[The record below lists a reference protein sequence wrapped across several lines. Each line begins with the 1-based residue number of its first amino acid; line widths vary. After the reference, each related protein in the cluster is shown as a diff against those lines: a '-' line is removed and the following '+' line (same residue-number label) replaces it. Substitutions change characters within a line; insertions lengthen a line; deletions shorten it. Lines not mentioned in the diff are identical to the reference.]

1 MRMLEDISQI
11 KVGYF
16 TVDVKITSTED
27 YGEFDHETKK
37 ITISNSISDLEKFNT
52 LLHECF
58 HAILF
63 ERGIT
68 SDGGFLFDK
77 EKEEEQLVNQLTNGF
92 IALLQDNP
100 KIKKLISDCPF

>member
-1 MRMLEDISQI
+1 MLMLEDISQI

-63 ERGIT
+63 ERGL
-68 SDGGFLFDK
+68 SADGGFLFDK
-77 EKEEEQLVNQLTNGF
+77 EKEEELLVNQLTNGF
-92 IALLQDNP
+92 ITLLQDNP
-100 KIKKLISDCPF
+100 KIKKLISGC

>member
-1 MRMLEDISQI
+1 MLEDISQI

-37 ITISNSISDLEKFNT
+37 ITISNTISDLEKFNT

-63 ERGIT
+63 ERGL
-68 SDGGFLFDK
+68 SADGGFLFDK
-77 EKEEEQLVNQLTNGF
+77 EKEEELLVNQLTNGF

>member
-1 MRMLEDISQI
+1 MLEDISQI

-63 ERGIT
+63 ERGL
-68 SDGGFLFDK
+68 SADGGFLFDNK
-77 EKEEEQLVNQLTNGF
+77 LRIIFVEPNVN
-92 IALLQDNP
+92 
-100 KIKKLISDCPF
+100 ISISSVNTA

>member
-37 ITISNSISDLEKFNT
+37 ITISNTISDLEKFNT

-63 ERGIT
+63 ERGL
-68 SDGGFLFDK
+68 SADGGFLFDK
-77 EKEEEQLVNQLTNGF
+77 EKEEELLVNQLTNGF
-92 IALLQDNP
+92 VTLLQDNP
-100 KIKKLISDCPF
+100 KIKKLISDC

>member
-37 ITISNSISDLEKFNT
+37 ITISNTISDLEKFNT

-63 ERGIT
+63 ERGL
-68 SDGGFLFDK
+68 SAGGGFLFDK
-77 EKEEEQLVNQLTNGF
+77 EKEEELLVNQLTNGF
-92 IALLQDNP
+92 ITLLQDNP
-100 KIKKLISDCPF
+100 KIKKLISNC

>member
-37 ITISNSISDLEKFNT
+37 ITISNTISDLEKFNT

-63 ERGIT
+63 ERGL
-68 SDGGFLFDK
+68 SADGGFLFDK
-77 EKEEEQLVNQLTNGF
+77 EREEELLVNQLTNGF
-92 IALLQDNP
+92 ITLLQDNP
-100 KIKKLISDCPF
+100 KIKKLISNC

>member
-37 ITISNSISDLEKFNT
+37 ITISNTINLYNK
-52 LLHECF
+52 
-58 HAILF
+58 
-63 ERGIT
+63 
-68 SDGGFLFDK
+68 
-77 EKEEEQLVNQLTNGF
+77 
-92 IALLQDNP
+92 
-100 KIKKLISDCPF
+100 

>member
-37 ITISNSISDLEKFNT
+37 ITISNTISNLEKFNT

-63 ERGIT
+63 ERGL
-68 SDGGFLFDK
+68 SADGGFLFDK
-77 EKEEEQLVNQLTNGF
+77 EKEEELLVNQLTNGF
-92 IALLQDNP
+92 ITLLQDNP
-100 KIKKLISDCPF
+100 KIKKLISNC

>member
-1 MRMLEDISQI
+1 MLMLEDISQI

-16 TVDVKITSTED
+16 TVDVNFTSTED

-63 ERGIT
+63 ERGL
-68 SDGGFLFDK
+68 SADGGFLFDK
-77 EKEEEQLVNQLTNGF
+77 EKEEELLVNQLTNGF
-92 IALLQDNP
+92 ITLLQDNP
-100 KIKKLISDCPF
+100 KIKKLISDC